1 MTNRGIPDYCAPA
14 VAVALVTDTT
24 HYLPRPMVAAK
35 GIHEVSLYVKFEGRQ
50 VRENELLDNFDEFYD
65 KLRTA
70 QEMPTTSQPSIGD
83 FLAVW
88 EPLLN
93 EGKDIVSVH
102 LASGIS
108 GTYDS
113 ALQAKNRLVEDGLDE
128 ARLCVVDAKTGA
140 GGAGRRLVGGGAA
153 DTGGGGGGMRLLAG
167 AASVQAGGDVEA
179 VAGRV
184 RSARASLRIWFVVET
199 LEYLRRGGRI
209 GAAAAL
215 LGGALKIKPILT
227 FEEEI
232 TPVERVRTSARAFE
246 RMVPYMHAR
255 KEHRA
260 DGWVVQHVQAHEQA
274 ERLVE
279 RGREVFGSD
288 PVFVSEIG
296 PVIGAHVGP
305 GLVGFGAMPRTLLT

>member
-1 MTNRGIPDYCAPA
+1 VP
-14 VAVALVTDTT
+14 VALVTDTT
-24 HYLPRPMVAAK
+24 HYLPRQLAKAK
-35 GIHEVSLYVKFEGRQ
+35 GLHEVSLYVKFEGKQ
-50 VRENELLDNFDEFYD
+50 IRESELLDDFDDFYA
-65 KLRTA
+65 KLRSA

-88 EPLLN
+88 EPLLAD
-93 EGKDIVSVH
+93 GQDIVSVH

-113 ALQAKNRLVEDGLDE
+113 ALQAKKRLVEDGLDE

-140 GGAGRRLVGGGAA
+140 GGAG
-153 DTGGGGGGMRLLAG
+153 MMLLAG
-167 AASVQAGGDVEA
+167 AAAVQAGGDVEA

-184 RSARASLRIWFVVET
+184 RQSREALRIWFIVET

-246 RMVPYMHAR
+246 RMVAYMHSR
-255 KEHRA
+255 KEDGA
-260 DGWVVQHVQAHEQA
+260 DGWVIQHVQAPDVA
-274 ERLVE
+274 NALAE
-279 RGREVFGSD
+279 RGREVFGSE
-288 PVFVSEIG
+288 PLFVSEIG

-305 GLVGFGAMPRTLLT
+305 GLVGFGALPRALLT

>member
-1 MTNRGIPDYCAPA
+1 
-14 VAVALVTDTT
+14 VSVALVTDTT
-24 HYLPRPMVAAK
+24 HYLPRRLAQAK
-35 GIHEVSLYVKFEGRQ
+35 GLHEVSLYVKFEGKQ
-50 VRENELLDNFDEFYD
+50 IRESELLDDFDSFYE
-65 KLRTA
+65 KLRSA

-88 EPLLN
+88 EPLLAA
-93 EGKDIVSVH
+93 GQDIVSVH

-113 ALQAKNRLVEDGLDE
+113 ALQAKKRLVEDGLDE

-140 GGAGRRLVGGGAA
+140 GGAG
-153 DTGGGGGGMRLLAG
+153 MMLLAG
-167 AASVQAGGDVEA
+167 AAAVQAGGDVEA

-184 RSARASLRIWFVVET
+184 RQAREALRIWFIVET

-246 RMVPYMHAR
+246 RMVAYMHSR
-255 KEHRA
+255 KEDGA
-260 DGWVVQHVQAHEQA
+260 DGWVIQHVQAHDVA
-274 ERLVE
+274 EALTE

-288 PVFVSEIG
+288 PLFVSEIG

-305 GLVGFGAMPRTLLT
+305 GLVGFGALPRSLLT

>member
-1 MTNRGIPDYCAPA
+1 MTDRAAADYCPRA
-14 VAVALVTDTT
+14 VTVALVTDTT
-24 HYLPRPMVAAK
+24 HYLPRTLVRAK
-35 GIHEVSLYVKFEGRQ
+35 NIHEVSLYVKFEGRQ
-50 VRENELLDNFDEFYD
+50 VKESELLEDFDGFYD
-65 KLRTA
+65 RLRSA

-140 GGAGRRLVGGGAA
+140 GGAG
-153 DTGGGGGGMRLLAG
+153 MMLLAG
-167 AASVQAGGDVEA
+167 ASAVQSGGNVEA
-179 VAGRV
+179 VAGRI
-184 RSARASLRIWFVVET
+184 RTAREQLRIWFIVET

-215 LGGALKIKPILT
+215 LGGALKIK
-227 FEEEI
+227 
-232 TPVERVRTSARAFE
+232 RVRTSARAFE
-246 RMVPYMHAR
+246 RMVAYMHSR
-255 KEHRA
+255 KEDGA
-260 DGWVVQHVQAHEQA
+260 DGWVVQHVQAPDQA
-274 ERLVE
+274 EQLVE

-288 PVFVSEIG
+288 PLFVSAIG

-305 GLVGFGAMPRTLLT
+305 GLIGFGALPRTLLT

>member
-1 MTNRGIPDYCAPA
+1 
-14 VAVALVTDTT
+14 VTDTT
-24 HYLPRPMVAAK
+24 HYLPRRLAKAK
-35 GIHEVSLYVKFEGRQ
+35 GLHEVSLYVKFEGKQ
-50 VRENELLDNFDEFYD
+50 IRESELLDDFDDFYA
-65 KLRTA
+65 KLRSA

-93 EGKDIVSVH
+93 DGNDIVSVH

-113 ALQAKNRLVEDGLDE
+113 ALQAKKRLVEDGLDD

-140 GGAGRRLVGGGAA
+140 GGAG
-153 DTGGGGGGMRLLAG
+153 MMLLAG
-167 AASVQAGGDVEA
+167 AAAVQAGGDVEA

-184 RSARASLRIWFVVET
+184 RQSREALRIWFIVET

-246 RMVPYMHAR
+246 RMVAYMHSR
-255 KEHRA
+255 KEDGA
-260 DGWVVQHVQAHEQA
+260 DGWVIQHVQAPDVA
-274 ERLVE
+274 NALAE
-279 RGREVFGSD
+279 RGREVFGSE
-288 PVFVSEIG
+288 PLFVSEIG

-305 GLVGFGAMPRTLLT
+305 GLVGFGALPRTLLT

>member
-1 MTNRGIPDYCAPA
+1 LTRSVYCALA
-14 VAVALVTDTT
+14 LAVALVTDTT
-24 HYLPRPMVAAK
+24 HYLPRALVRAK
-35 GIHEVSLYVKFEGRQ
+35 DIHEVSLYVKFEGRQ
-50 VRENELLDNFDEFYD
+50 VRESELLEDPGAFYD
-65 KLRTA
+65 RLRTA

-83 FLAVW
+83 FLGVW

-93 EGKDIVSVH
+93 EGKDIVSMH

-113 ALQAKNRLVEDGLDE
+113 ALQAKKRLVEDGLDE
-128 ARLCVVDAKTGA
+128 ARLCVIDAKTGA
-140 GGAGRRLVGGGAA
+140 GGAG
-153 DTGGGGGGMRLLAG
+153 MMLLAG
-167 AASVQAGGDVEA
+167 ASAVQAGGDVEA

-184 RSARASLRIWFVVET
+184 RSAREALRIWFIVET

-246 RMVPYMHAR
+246 RMVAYMDSRRADG
-255 KEHRA
+255 A
-260 DGWVVQHVQAHEQA
+260 DGWVIQHVQAQEPA
-274 ERLVE
+274 ERLAE
-279 RGREVFGSD
+279 RGREVFGCD
-288 PVFVSEIG
+288 PLFVSEIG

-305 GLVGFGAMPRTLLT
+305 GLIGFGALPRTLLT

>member
-1 MTNRGIPDYCAPA
+1 MTKRGIPDYCAPA

-24 HYLPRPMVAAK
+24 HYLPRQIVAAK
-35 GIHEVSLYVKFEGRQ
+35 GLHEVSLYVKFEGRQ
-50 VRENELLDNFDEFYD
+50 IRESELLEAFDSFYE

-70 QEMPTTSQPSIGD
+70 QQMPTTSQPSIGD

-93 EGKDIVSVH
+93 AGNDIVSLH

-113 ALQAKNRLVEDGLDE
+113 ALQAKNRLVDVGLDE

-140 GGAGRRLVGGGAA
+140 GGAG
-153 DTGGGGGGMRLLAG
+153 MMLLAG
-167 AASVQAGGDVEA
+167 ASAVQSGGDVEA
-179 VAGRV
+179 VANRI
-184 RSARASLRIWFVVET
+184 RSAREQLRIWFIVET

-209 GAAAAL
+209 GGAAAL

-246 RMVPYMHAR
+246 RMVAYMHSR
-255 KEHRA
+255 KQDGA
-260 DGWVVQHVQAHEQA
+260 DGWVIQHVQAPEQA
-274 ERLVE
+274 EQLVE

-288 PVFVSEIG
+288 PLFVSAIG

-305 GLVGFGAMPRTLLT
+305 GLLGFGALPRTLLT

>member
-1 MTNRGIPDYCAPA
+1 
-14 VAVALVTDTT
+14 VTDTT
-24 HYLPRPMVAAK
+24 HYLPRRLAKAK
-35 GIHEVSLYVKFEGRQ
+35 GLHEVSLYVKFEGKQ
-50 VRENELLDNFDEFYD
+50 IRESELLDDFNSFYET
-65 KLRTA
+65 LRSA

-88 EPLLN
+88 EPLLAD
-93 EGKDIVSVH
+93 GQDIVSVH

-113 ALQAKNRLVEDGLDE
+113 ALQAKKRLVEDGLDE

-140 GGAGRRLVGGGAA
+140 GGAG
-153 DTGGGGGGMRLLAG
+153 MMLLAG
-167 AASVQAGGDVEA
+167 AAAVQAGGDVEA

-184 RSARASLRIWFVVET
+184 RQSREALRIWFIVET

-246 RMVPYMHAR
+246 RMVAYMHSR
-255 KEHRA
+255 KEDGA
-260 DGWVVQHVQAHEQA
+260 DGWVIQHVQAPDVA
-274 ERLVE
+274 NALAE
-279 RGREVFGSD
+279 RGREVFGSE
-288 PVFVSEIG
+288 PLFVSEIG

-305 GLVGFGAMPRTLLT
+305 GLVGFGALPRALLT

>member
-1 MTNRGIPDYCAPA
+1 MPDA
-14 VAVALVTDTT
+14 VPVALVTDTT
-24 HYLPRPMVAAK
+24 HYLPRALVRAK

-50 VRENELLDNFDEFYD
+50 IRESELLEDFDDFYE

-70 QEMPTTSQPSIGD
+70 PEMPTTSQPSIGD
-83 FLAVW
+83 FLGVW

-93 EGKDIVSVH
+93 DGKDIVSLH

-113 ALQAKNRLVEDGLDE
+113 ALQAKNRLVDDGLDE

-140 GGAGRRLVGGGAA
+140 GGAG
-153 DTGGGGGGMRLLAG
+153 MMLLAG
-167 AASVQAGGDVEA
+167 ASAVQSGGDVEA
-179 VAGRV
+179 VAGRI
-184 RSARASLRIWFVVET
+184 RSARQQLRIWFIVET
-199 LEYLRRGGRI
+199 LEFLRRGGRI
-209 GAAAAL
+209 GGAAAL

-246 RMVPYMHAR
+246 RMVAYMHSR
-255 KEHRA
+255 KEDGA
-260 DGWVVQHVQAHEQA
+260 DGWVVQHVQAP
-274 ERLVE
+274 ERAQQLVE

-288 PVFVSEIG
+288 PLFVSAIG

-305 GLVGFGAMPRTLLT
+305 GLIGFGALPRTLLT

>member
-1 MTNRGIPDYCAPA
+1 MTDRAAADYCPRA
-14 VAVALVTDTT
+14 VTVALVTDTT
-24 HYLPRPMVAAK
+24 HYLPRTLVRAK
-35 GIHEVSLYVKFEGRQ
+35 NIHEVSLYVKFEGRQ
-50 VRENELLDNFDEFYD
+50 VKESELLEDFDGFYD
-65 KLRTA
+65 RLRSA

-140 GGAGRRLVGGGAA
+140 GGAG
-153 DTGGGGGGMRLLAG
+153 MMLLAG
-167 AASVQAGGDVEA
+167 ASAVQSGGNVEA
-179 VAGRV
+179 VAGRI
-184 RSARASLRIWFVVET
+184 RTAREQLRIWFIVET

-246 RMVPYMHAR
+246 RMVAYMHSR
-255 KEHRA
+255 KEDGA
-260 DGWVVQHVQAHEQA
+260 DGWVVQHVQAPDQA
-274 ERLVE
+274 EQLVE

-288 PVFVSEIG
+288 PLFVSAIG

-305 GLVGFGAMPRTLLT
+305 GLIGFGALPRTLLT

>member
-1 MTNRGIPDYCAPA
+1 MTNCGLAHYCAPA
-14 VAVALVTDTT
+14 VPVALVTDTT
-24 HYLPRPMVAAK
+24 HYLPRQIVAAK

-50 VRENELLDNFDEFYD
+50 VREAELLEDFDAFYE

-93 EGKDIVSVH
+93 DGNDIVSMH

-113 ALQAKNRLVEDGLDE
+113 ALQAKNRLVEDALDE

-140 GGAGRRLVGGGAA
+140 GGAG
-153 DTGGGGGGMRLLAG
+153 MMLLAG
-167 AASVQAGGDVEA
+167 AAAVQAGGDVEA

-184 RSARASLRIWFVVET
+184 RSARQGLRIWFIVET

-246 RMVPYMHAR
+246 RMVDYMQMR
-255 KEHRA
+255 KDDGA
-260 DGWVVQHVQAHEQA
+260 DGWVIQHVQAPEAA
-274 ERLVE
+274 EALADRA
-279 RGREVFGSD
+279 REVFGSD
-288 PVFVSEIG
+288 PLFVSAIG

-305 GLVGFGAMPRTLLT
+305 GLIGFGALPRTLLT

>member
-24 HYLPRPMVAAK
+24 HYLPRQLVEAK
-35 GIHEVSLYVKFEGRQ
+35 GLHEVSLYVKFEGRQ
-50 VRENELLDNFDEFYD
+50 VRESELLDDFDGFYE

-113 ALQAKNRLVEDGLDE
+113 ALQAKSRLVEDGLDE
-128 ARLCVVDAKTGA
+128 ARLCVIDAQTGA
-140 GGAGRRLVGGGAA
+140 GGAGL
-153 DTGGGGGGMRLLAG
+153 MLLAG
-167 AASVQAGGDVEA
+167 AAAVQSGAEWEA
-179 VAGRV
+179 VAGRI
-184 RSARASLRIWFVVET
+184 RAAREGLKMWFVFDT
-199 LEYLRRGGRI
+199 LESLRRGGRI

-215 LGGALKIKPILT
+215 LGSALKIK
-227 FEEEI
+227 
-232 TPVERVRTSARAFE
+232 
-246 RMVPYMHAR
+246 
-255 KEHRA
+255 
-260 DGWVVQHVQAHEQA
+260 
-274 ERLVE
+274 
-279 RGREVFGSD
+279 
-288 PVFVSEIG
+288 
-296 PVIGAHVGP
+296 
-305 GLVGFGAMPRTLLT
+305 

>member
-1 MTNRGIPDYCAPA
+1 MADRRAADYCPRA
-14 VAVALVTDTT
+14 VTVALVTDTT
-24 HYLPRPMVAAK
+24 HYLPRALVRAK

-50 VRENELLDNFDEFYD
+50 VKESELLEDFDGFYD
-65 KLRTA
+65 RLRGA

-140 GGAGRRLVGGGAA
+140 GGAG
-153 DTGGGGGGMRLLAG
+153 MMLLAG
-167 AASVQAGGDVEA
+167 ASAVQSGGNVEA
-179 VAGRV
+179 VAGRI
-184 RSARASLRIWFVVET
+184 RTAREQLRIWFIVET

-246 RMVPYMHAR
+246 RMVAYMHSR
-255 KEHRA
+255 KEDGA
-260 DGWVVQHVQAHEQA
+260 DGWVVQHVQAPEQA
-274 ERLVE
+274 EQLVE

-288 PVFVSEIG
+288 PLFVSPIG

-305 GLVGFGAMPRTLLT
+305 GLIGFGALPRTLLT